1 MKNIIITGGTGG
13 IGGYIVKKLQ
23 QKYHITVLGRN
34 QSQYN
39 SLKLSNKNVKFYALD
54 ISSESQIKLFFS
66 KYRKNFSTLNG
77 LINAAAVQPPIGN
90 FIDNSSVAWSENLK
104 INLFGSLNMIRYAIP
119 LLKNNNHNK
128 IINFSGGGATSAR
141 PGFSAYAV
149 SKTGIVKMT
158 EILAS
163 ELKKYLIDI
172 NVVAPGAVNTRMLK
186 EILDSRE
193 KITELE
199 YDYALDREKTGG
211 DPPNK
216 IYELCE
222 FLLSIKSNGIS
233 GKFIS
238 AVWDPW
244 IKKSFQEKL
253 KKDENFATLRRIDG
267 YNYSKV

>member
-1 MKNIIITGGTGG
+1 MKIFFDHIAG
-13 IGGYIVKKLQ
+13 KLTN
-23 QKYHITVLGRN
+23 YDLI
-34 QSQYN
+34 Y
-39 SLKLSNKNVKFYALD
+39 SL
-54 ISSESQIKLFFS
+54 
-66 KYRKNFSTLNG
+66 
-77 LINAAAVQPPIGN
+77 
-90 FIDNSSVAWSENLK
+90 
-104 INLFGSLNMIRYAIP
+104 
-119 LLKNNNHNK
+119 
-128 IINFSGGGATSAR
+128 
-141 PGFSAYAV
+141 
-149 SKTGIVKMT
+149 
-158 EILAS
+158 ILA
-163 ELKKYLIDI
+163 KFD
-172 NVVAPGAVNTRMLK
+172 
-186 EILDSRE
+186 LD
-193 KITELE
+193 E